1 MAMEEIWIEFL
12 GALAFT
18 AVMAVVIALVDRG
31 RRRTSAMQP
40 HVLKAPRVTFVIGV
54 VCCLVMFVP
63 TAVSLFFPAAPL
75 FVTLVFGILS
85 LPGLW
90 IMLSCWRTRFELGPT
105 GMFVQTVFIRR
116 TWLSWNDVT
125 KVRWAMFRQAFVLK
139 TRTLGNISVDAG
151 LCGLPLFARQFLDSV
166 TEDRIDAN
174 AREILAKT
182 AKGILP
188 ELRGG

>member
-1 MAMEEIWIEFL
+1 MAMDEIWIEFL
-12 GALAFT
+12 GAVAST
-18 AVMAVVIALVDRG
+18 AVMAFAIALMDRG

-40 HVLKAPRVTFVIGV
+40 HVLKPPRVTFVIGV

-90 IMLSCWRTRFELGPT
+90 IMASCWRTRFEISSSGI
-105 GMFVQTVFIRR
+105 FVQTLFIRR
-116 TWLSWNDVT
+116 TWISWDDVT
-125 KVRWAMFRQAFVLK
+125 KVRWAMFRQVFVLK
-139 TRTLGNISVDAG
+139 TTTLGNISVDAG
-151 LCGLPLFARQFLDSV
+151 LCGLPLFARQVLASV

-174 AREILAKT
+174 AKELLANT
-182 AKGILP
+182 AEGILP